1 MSIQETG
8 RGKRSVRGDTV
19 RERLRIGKSCSVFF
33 YVKIPD
39 FMEVSDMDF
48 LKGNIKTL
56 YYKLL
61 FPSVIGAVVMSV
73 YSFVD
78 TIAVGQS
85 EGVTG
90 TGAMAVIAPIY
101 GVIVFLAILC
111 GVGGSVMMGVARG
124 EGKMEKGNACFTVA
138 CLLMTII
145 TVVSW
150 IALLTC
156 TEPIFRLF
164 GANDEVLPKTFEYG
178 QLIIWFFPVFVFT
191 IFVPAFIRNDGAPKL
206 AMAAVV
212 AGGCVNIIG
221 DWFLVFPMGMGM
233 TGAALATVIGT
244 SVQAVIMGSYFFRK
258 DCRLR
263 IVKPSNYLKG
273 FRSIFRIGIG
283 AGALD
288 LGTIVIGAVMNN
300 RILAYGGT
308 KELAVYGV
316 IATIMSLLQALFC
329 GVGQAIQPLVSANF
343 GAMQTERIRKIWKYS
358 LVTVILMGVL
368 FMTAGELMP
377 LQITKLFMDAD
388 ESVLE
393 IVPGAF
399 RLHFTVYLFLGMTVL
414 ATYYLQSIMKE
425 TASIIVGFSHSVI
438 LTSAACYLLPA
449 LMGMDGVWL
458 ALPVAEMLIAAI
470 AVMYISRLN
479 TKL

>member
-1 MSIQETG
+1 MD
-8 RGKRSVRGDTV
+8 GKT
-19 RERLRIGKSCSVFF
+19 
-33 YVKIPD
+33 
-39 FMEVSDMDF
+39 
-48 LKGNIKTL
+48 
-56 YYKLL
+56 
-61 FPSVIGAVVMSV
+61 
-73 YSFVD
+73 
-78 TIAVGQS
+78 
-85 EGVTG
+85 
-90 TGAMAVIAPIY
+90 
-101 GVIVFLAILC
+101 
-111 GVGGSVMMGVARG
+111 
-124 EGKMEKGNACFTVA
+124 EKGNACFTVA

-164 GANDEVLPKTFEYG
+164 GANDEVLSKTFEYG

-191 IFVPAFIRNDGAPKL
+191 IFIPAFIRNDGAPKL

-212 AGGCVNIIG
+212 AGGCVNIFG

-263 IVKPSNYLKG
+263 IVKPRHYLKG

-358 LVTVILMGVL
+358 LITVLLMGVL

-388 ESVLE
+388 ESVLK

-399 RLHFTVYLFLGMTVL
+399 RLHFTVYMFLGVTVL
-414 ATYYLQSIMKE
+414 AAYYLQSVMKE

-438 LTSAACYLLPA
+438 LTGAACYLLPA
-449 LMGMDGVWL
+449 LMGMNGVWL
-458 ALPVAEMLIAAI
+458 ALPIAEMLIAAM